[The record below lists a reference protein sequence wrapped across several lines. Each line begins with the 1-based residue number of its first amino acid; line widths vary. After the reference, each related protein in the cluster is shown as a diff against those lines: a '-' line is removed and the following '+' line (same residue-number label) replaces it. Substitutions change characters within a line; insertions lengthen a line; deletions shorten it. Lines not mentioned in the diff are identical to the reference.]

1 MLDNESG
8 PGVTFQRNCDSS
20 HSDSDF
26 YCRALLS
33 HSDDNTELDRSESR
47 TYKNFQAENAQPSTS
62 KVGSL
67 DFNTQTVLMSKYC
80 ISYLS

>member
-8 PGVTFQRNCDSS
+8 TGVTLQTNCNSI
-20 HSDSDF
+20 HCDSDF
-26 YCRALLS
+26 YCRALRS
-33 HSDDNTELDRSESR
+33 HSDDSNELDRSESR

-67 DFNTQTVLMSKYC
+67 NFNTQTVLMSKYC